1 MQATCKRC
9 GKPLTKQQITSKN
22 TYCSV
27 RCATQA
33 AMEEKPV
40 EKAYCL
46 ECGRELS
53 RRQILLGNKTCS
65 KSCAKRF
72 RDKANLPEPSTTYKK
87 RCRHCG
93 KEFET
98 SNKRMKFCSDEC
110 RQIENTLNNIDAKKR
125 AEVNRKI
132 KVRTTD
138 RIDREQAKA
147 QAHGMSYGQWKA
159 QQYLKN
165 IPKIDTRIK

>member
-1 MQATCKRC
+1 MQTCKRC
-9 GKPLTKQQITSKN
+9 GKPLTKQQIASKN

-46 ECGRELS
+46 ECGKELS

-72 RDKANLPEPSTTYKK
+72 RDKANLPEQARLIKKK
-87 RCRHCG
+87 RCKHCG

-98 SNKRMKFCSDEC
+98 INKRMKFCSDEC
-110 RQIENTLNNIDAKKR
+110 RQIEDTLNRIDAKKR
-125 AEVNRKI
+125 AEENRKRR
-132 KVRTTD
+132 VRTTD

-165 IPKIDTRIK
+165 IPKVDTRTK